1 MQATGQFSARCL
13 GSRRGLGRCDLLPC
27 WRVVKLLTTRTRM
40 VRLAVSVVYTCAS
53 ATLVGEVLFQMHTPR
68 IVNTN
73 QNTYLKVDVKSDG
86 TEPAIDVIFVDGHRL
101 LMKTKHLSTVEILD
115 RLWEFCD
122 AKDPKKGEAPALQTK
137 AGKTKRR

>member
-1 MQATGQFSARCL
+1 MAH
-13 GSRRGLGRCDLLPC
+13 RRIAKMLKMYHLRP
-27 WRVVKLLTTRTRM
+27 VKSMKFTFDPYTSN
-40 VRLAVSVVYTCAS
+40 VRSIR
-53 ATLVGEVLFQMHTPR
+53 EVLFQMHTPR